1 MTAMTVIPESAPGT
15 SEQFEALYR
24 ACASDLYGYVAS
36 IVRDQAS
43 AEDIT
48 ALAFERAFRR
58 RALFDIRRGSPRS
71 WLFAIARNAALDE
84 LRRRRRSG
92 ALLGEVADEQAA
104 DELEDIDGGLAERR
118 LLVRDGLAALDPRD
132 REVILLKFLGRLSNA
147 ELARVLH
154 CSESN
159 AGTRLHRAIER
170 LREVCGVTR

>member
-1 MTAMTVIPESAPGT
+1 MTAMTVLPDGGPGA

-24 ACASDLYGYVAS
+24 SCASDLYGYVAS
-36 IVRDQAS
+36 IVRDRAA
-43 AEDIT
+43 AEDVT

-58 RALFDIRRGSPRS
+58 RALFDLRRGSPRS

-92 ALLGEVADEQAA
+92 ALFGDVADERIA
-104 DELEDIDGGLAERR
+104 ELEDLDEGLAERR

-147 ELARVLH
+147 ELARVLR